1 MRHPIRRCIV
11 DRTQNKRAM
20 ALTPKSG
27 LDNPQPPRPIAD
39 PEERLRMRLHLA
51 TWTEVEAYLQRS
63 TGIIFP
69 IGSTEQHGPTGLIG
83 TDAICA
89 ERIAWGVGDATNA
102 LVGPTIN
109 VGMALHH
116 TAFPG
121 SISLRPST
129 LIALIQDYVKPLAR
143 AGFRRFF
150 FINGHGGNVAT
161 LKAAFAETYALL
173 ADLNI
178 ATEHPVRCAIANWYL
193 CRSVYTLAKERYG
206 DQEGSHATPS
216 EVAVT
221 QFVYPEHIKTAALTP
236 TVAPSG
242 FPIYGAADFRQHY
255 PDGRMGS
262 NPAIATPED
271 GRLLYEAAVK
281 DLSSDYLRF
290 LAAE

>member
-1 MRHPIRRCIV
+1 M
-11 DRTQNKRAM
+11 
-20 ALTPKSG
+20 L
-27 LDNPQPPRPIAD
+27 
-39 PEERLRMRLHLA
+39 LHLS
-51 TWTEVEAYLQRS
+51 TWLEVEAYLTQS
-63 TGIIFP
+63 VGIIIP

-89 ERIAWGVGDATNA
+89 DAIARGVGEATQA
-102 LVGPTIN
+102 IVAPPIN

-129 LIALIQDYVKPLAR
+129 LILVIRDTITSLTK
-143 AGFRRFF
+143 AGFTRFF

-161 LKAAFAETYALL
+161 LKAAFAEVYATL

-178 ATEHPVRCAIANWYL
+178 PNADSVRCQVSNWYM
-193 CRSVYTLAKERYG
+193 CGSVYRLAKELYG

-216 EVAVT
+216 EVALT
-221 QFVYPEHIKTAALTP
+221 QYVYPESIKQAELNPEVTKDHR
-236 TVAPSG
+236 
-242 FPIYGAADFRQHY
+242 IYGAADFRRRY

-262 NPAIATPED
+262 NPALATPD
-271 GRLLYEAAVK
+271 HGKQFYDLAVK
-281 DLSSDYLRF
+281 ELSNGYLEF